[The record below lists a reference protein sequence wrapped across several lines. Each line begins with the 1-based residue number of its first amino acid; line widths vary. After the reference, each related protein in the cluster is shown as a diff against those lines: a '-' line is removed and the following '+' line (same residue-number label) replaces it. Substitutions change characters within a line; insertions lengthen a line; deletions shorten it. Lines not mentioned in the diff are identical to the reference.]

1 MIQVQLVLDQV
12 GQVLVPQWFYTPA
25 EIRTLTPVLKNVERR
40 VSKAD
45 LRDVSPLFGS
55 RRGLDTAEDPIV
67 NVASKLAKLVAF

>member
-40 VSKAD
+40 VSKPD

-55 RRGLDTAEDPIV
+55 RRGLDTAEDLIV